1 MFSSSL
7 CSSSLS
13 VSAKHTCFHWMV
25 LNAQGLY
32 TLFLHVL
39 KPQQKTSSF
48 DFFYL
53 LHTGRQVFQLWRR
66 LQQHKNLFVWQ
77 YGSNQIV
84 TMQFYQ

>member
-1 MFSSSL
+1 
-7 CSSSLS
+7 
-13 VSAKHTCFHWMV
+13 MV

-32 TLFLHVL
+32 TLFVHVL
-39 KPQQKTSSF
+39 KPQQKTSF

-53 LHTGRQVFQLWRR
+53 LHTGRQVFQLRRR

-77 YGSNQIV
+77 CGSNQIV